1 MKRASG
7 IIRRID
13 ELGRIVIP
21 KAFRDKLKIEEGQLF
36 EIFMTKNGFV
46 LDVYKPESN
55 KKEIAEAW
63 FKCNQQ
69 LLNRYKPQFLRY
81 GQYTSCAA
89 IVPGKNNHFSLAKAK
104 CALSDEYDRNI
115 GEIISFCR
123 AIDKPELI
131 PEEFFE

>member
-1 MKRASG
+1 MKRATG

-13 ELGRIVIP
+13 ELGRIVLP
-21 KAFRDKLKIEEGQLF
+21 RELRRQLNIEEGQPF
-36 EIFMTKNGFV
+36 EIYLTENGFV
-46 LDVYKPESN
+46 LDVYKPEPN

-89 IVPGKNNHFSLAKAK
+89 IVTGKNNHFSLARAK
-104 CALSDEYDRNI
+104 CALSDEYDCNI

-131 PEEFFE
+131 PEEFFK